1 VGKMVNILD
10 VTISSETG
18 TFKPFRKPNS
28 STTYVNKCSNHPP
41 SILKNIPGMIERRLS
56 SISSSEKEFNEAKG
70 MYQHA
75 LDRAG
80 YNSEIKYMKP
90 DKKVKKRKTRR
101 KEKIWYNP
109 PFSKNVSTKIGKEF
123 FNLIR
128 IHFPP
133 QHKLHRLIN
142 KRTVSMSYSTMMNM
156 DGIVKAH
163 NKALLRKEEEKTGQD
178 EDKKCNC
185 RNKEKCP
192 VKNKCLTEG
201 VVYKATVN
209 YGNKLQERKQYVG
222 MTGSTFKSRLTSH
235 KTTFKHDR
243 YRNETELSKFIWSL
257 KDKDIRHDVT
267 WEITDRAHTYKPGN
281 ITCNLCLAEKLQ
293 ILTNNNLLNKKSELL
308 NKCPHRRK
316 YLASKMTL

>member
-1 VGKMVNILD
+1 
-10 VTISSETG
+10 
-18 TFKPFRKPNS
+18 
-28 STTYVNKCSNHPP
+28 
-41 SILKNIPGMIERRLS
+41 
-56 SISSSEKEFNEAKG
+56 
-70 MYQHA
+70 
-75 LDRAG
+75 
-80 YNSEIKYMKP
+80 
-90 DKKVKKRKTRR
+90 
-101 KEKIWYNP
+101 
-109 PFSKNVSTKIGKEF
+109 
-123 FNLIR
+123 
-128 IHFPP
+128 
-133 QHKLHRLIN
+133 
-142 KRTVSMSYSTMMNM
+142 M

-209 YGNKLQERKQYVG
+209 YGNALQERKQYVG
-222 MTGSTFKSRLTSH
+222 MAGSTFKSRLTSH

-267 WEITDRAHTYKPGN
+267 WDITDRAHTYKPGN

-308 NKCPHRRK
+308 NKAIYQTTAYILESQLQNFNSELWGHFSVFQLAIINEPNIHGTSFIEIIGGDCNYCFYYISICSDNTLIIIIWIISLK
-316 YLASKMTL
+316 LASRFKLKHDLFSDTSQSAIRCPKLFPPRMSLNRGPTVYRLTNGHFDDVHLQLIIEIVTTSYDDKNF